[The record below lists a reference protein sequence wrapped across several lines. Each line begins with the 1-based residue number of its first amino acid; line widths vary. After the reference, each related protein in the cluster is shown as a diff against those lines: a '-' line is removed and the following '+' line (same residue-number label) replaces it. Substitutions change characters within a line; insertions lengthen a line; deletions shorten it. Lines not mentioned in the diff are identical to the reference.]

1 MAFVNKQG
9 GEQQQ
14 DKAAAGQPIDFD
26 PDDASI
32 VKVHYD
38 MSAWSFDHR
47 AELAE
52 ALADAEIP
60 HYWDDDEL
68 VVPEVVEEAADAMF
82 ERLEAELG
90 PFPVGLGDE
99 ASVEYGLDEWSDTD
113 RSTLTEA
120 LVDAEIP
127 HRWEGTAILVAREE
141 LGFRCDLQSDLAPL
155 HATVQDLIAAGL
167 ELHCLRDLTRGGLAS
182 ASDEIAR
189 SAGCTIEIDEE
200 AVPLQPEVRSA
211 CELLGLDP
219 LAMANEGRM
228 LVICPASEAD
238 AAMAL
243 LQQHNPSATRVGA
256 VTHELSTM
264 QRQPVVVRNRLGVLR
279 PLDLGRGEQLP
290 RIC

>member
-127 HRWEGTAILVAREE
+127 HRWEGTAILVAADAEEDVDALLDAIEAGE
-141 LGFRCDLQSDLAPL
+141 LGPADDGGANEPPDGALSDIFLTADRLAKDPFDAKARLKIIELDGVIHPKHPPYALAPRVWTQ
-155 HATVQDLIAAGL
+155 TVAAV
-167 ELHCLRDLTRGGLAS
+167 RA
-182 ASDEIAR
+182 IVAR
-189 SAGCTIEIDEE
+189 I
-200 AVPLQPEVRSA
+200 
-211 CELLGLDP
+211 
-219 LAMANEGRM
+219 
-228 LVICPASEAD
+228 EAD
-238 AAMAL
+238 ADGDKVSDEPVGDDGR
-243 LQQHNPSATRVGA
+243 LQESSDVIGLPQ
-256 VTHELSTM
+256 ELRS
-264 QRQPVVVRNRLGVLR
+264 VVRDYV
-279 PLDLGRGEQLP
+279 
-290 RIC
+290 